1 MYARTRIVMTTK
13 STHGSIT
20 GVNILKRT
28 SKMDKD
34 NQEQREKKQEK
45 LNNYQNVRYINLS
58 NQIGEETARF
68 CMCAAFNYAY
78 DPDIDCV
85 SFEDYVDQIGN
96 RKFRDGMMQME
107 QQIDVTDAEMRKWKA
122 VWGIGDKSKP
132 YSVEDYQKLDQTFE
146 TYAARLEKAGGMDA
160 LQEDTLRSCSKMRL
174 EADKALVKGGKDNIA
189 IASTLSKMIQE
200 QLASE
205 QLRKRDEKP
214 IGIAKL
220 DGIVE
225 ALARK
230 YGSGAELTYE
240 EATKICSQWL
250 LSHKYPHTMDA
261 AEHMLLAII
270 NTTRQN
276 NDMPIMPELP
286 EEAKFPESMESEF
299 AEKPNEAEKEAYE
312 YLNITRGKTPTFF

>member
-1 MYARTRIVMTTK
+1 MAQI
-13 STHGSIT
+13 
-20 GVNILKRT
+20 
-28 SKMDKD
+28 
-34 NQEQREKKQEK
+34 EQEK
-45 LNNYQNVRYINLS
+45 ADKQSKLNDYQNTRYINLM
-58 NQIGEETARF
+58 NQIGEDMARF

-85 SFEDYVDQIGN
+85 SFEDYVDQIKG
-96 RKFRDGMMQME
+96 RKFRDGEMKIHE
-107 QQIDVTDAEMRKWKA
+107 QIDISDEQYQLWVRT
-122 VWGIGDKSKP
+122 WGIGDKSKP
-132 YSVEDYQKLDQTFE
+132 YTIDDYQKLDQTFE
-146 TYAARLEKAGGMDA
+146 TYASRLEKSGGMDA

-174 EADKALVKGGKDNIA
+174 EADKALVKGGKDNIQV
-189 IASTLSKMIQE
+189 ASTLGKMIQE

-205 QLRKRDEKP
+205 QLRKKDEKP

-220 DGIVE
+220 DGIVD
-225 ALARK
+225 ALAKK

-261 AEHMLLAII
+261 AEHMMLAII

-286 EEAKFPESMESEF
+286 EEAKFPESMASEF
-299 AEKPNEAEKEAYE
+299 EDKPNETEKEVYE
-312 YLNITRGKTPTFF
+312 YLNIHHKEPSFF

>member
-1 MYARTRIVMTTK
+1 MDDNNEIRTEILSAEKKPESTK
-13 STHGSIT
+13 
-20 GVNILKRT
+20 
-28 SKMDKD
+28 
-34 NQEQREKKQEK
+34 EKKQEK
-45 LNNYQNVRYINLS
+45 LNNFQNTRYINLT
-58 NQIGEETARF
+58 NQIGEEMARF

-96 RKFRDGMMQME
+96 KKFRDGKMKLVE
-107 QQIDVTDAEMRKWKA
+107 QIDITDAEIRHWRE

-132 YSVEDYQKLDQTFE
+132 YTIEDFQTLDKTFE
-146 TYAARLEKAGGMDA
+146 TYAARLEKSGGMDA

-174 EADKALVKGGKDNIA
+174 EADKALVKGGKDNVA
-189 IASTLSKMIQE
+189 IASTLNKMIQE

-230 YGSGAELTYE
+230 YGSGAELTYD
-240 EATKICSQWL
+240 EATKICAQWL
-250 LSHKYPHTMDA
+250 VSHKYPHTMDA
-261 AEHMLLAII
+261 AEHMLLSII

-276 NDMPIMPELP
+276 NDMPTIPELP

-299 AEKPNEAEKEAYE
+299 EEKPNEAEKEAYS
-312 YLNITRGKTPTFF
+312 YLNLKRDKAPEITLF

>member
-1 MYARTRIVMTTK
+1 MA
-13 STHGSIT
+13 
-20 GVNILKRT
+20 
-28 SKMDKD
+28 
-34 NQEQREKKQEK
+34 EKKELTQEEKQSK
-45 LNNYQNVRYINLS
+45 LNAYQNTRYINLC
-58 NQIGEETARF
+58 NQIGEETARY

-96 RKFRDGMMQME
+96 RKFRDGLQTMPEEIDITDE
-107 QQIDVTDAEMRKWKA
+107 QKKLWVKT
-122 VWGIGDKSKP
+122 WGIGDKSRP
-132 YSVEDYQKLDQTFE
+132 YSVEDYEKLDQTFE
-146 TYAARLEKAGGMDA
+146 TYASRLEKAGGMDA

-189 IASTLSKMIQE
+189 VASTLSKMIQE

-230 YGSGAELTYE
+230 YGAGAELTYE
-240 EATKICSQWL
+240 QATKICSQWL
-250 LSHKYPHTMDA
+250 MSHKYPHTMDA
-261 AEHMLLAII
+261 AEHMILSII

-276 NDMPIMPELP
+276 NDMPLLHDLP
-286 EEAKFPESMESEF
+286 EEAQFPESMASEF
-299 AEKPNEAEKEAYE
+299 EDTPSEAEKEARE
-312 YLNITRGKTPTFF
+312 YLGITVGHPKIF